1 VKDKGTM
8 TGRIGCTYTIFI
20 AATPNKV
27 WQALTDPDQSA
38 AWWAHRNVS
47 DWQPGS
53 PWEHRRLDG
62 SAADVAGTVLAA
74 DPPTR
79 LALSWANPGDGTP
92 VAGVARPTG
101 DPGPSRVT
109 IEITPYQGIV
119 RLTVAHDGLAGPA
132 ERDALAAGW
141 AAVLSNLK
149 TFLETGRPLPAPPW
163 YMLPGFVRE

>member
-1 VKDKGTM
+1 MKGTM
-8 TGRIGCTYTIFI
+8 TEQISCQYSTYI
-20 AATPNKV
+20 AAAADRV

-38 AWWAHRNVS
+38 TWWAHRNVS
-47 DWQPGS
+47 DWRPGS
-53 PWEHRRLDG
+53 VWEHRRLDG
-62 SAADVAGTVLAA
+62 SAADVTGTVLAA
-74 DPPTR
+74 NPPTR

-92 VAGVARPTG
+92 VAGVARPAG

-119 RLTVAHDGLAGPA
+119 RLTVAHGGLASAA

-163 YMLPGFVRE
+163 DMLPGFVRE

>member
-1 VKDKGTM
+1 M
-8 TGRIGCTYTIFI
+8 TGQISCQYTTFI
-20 AATPNKV
+20 AATPDEV
-27 WQALTDPDQSA
+27 WHALTDPELSA

-53 PWEHRRLDG
+53 VWEHRRLDG
-62 SAADVAGTVLAA
+62 SAADIAGIVLAA

-92 VAGVARPTG
+92 VAGAARPAG
-101 DPGPSRVT
+101 ERGGPSQVS
-109 IEITPYQGIV
+109 IELTPHRDIV
-119 RLTVAHDGLAGPA
+119 RLTVTHGDLASED

-163 YMLPGFVRE
+163 DMLPGFVRD